1 MARID
6 TSEDLAKLIQ
16 KTCQPDLTP
25 RPWDFNRPHACHWW
39 LVPGTEWPAFRHGKI
54 ICSTMSQSPRSRLG
68 SETSTLRADRFFVGI
83 NIEKGYGKEALEV
96 VPALKKRPDHFLTAQ
111 WPWTRLVTPAGAA
124 RFETALNATTVRDE
138 PVHLYVKASY
148 VHERDRQQDFDE
160 DILVYS
166 CTKAGL
172 SRLAGNNLPL
182 DVLTKVSAE
191 TTFGALAA
199 MLGLVGG
206 YFWVDLYVGTYVSG
220 VRPVEE
226 AYRSFLSHFSAWV
239 VPTA

>member
-124 RFETALNATTVRDE
+124 GFETA
-138 PVHLYVKASY
+138 
-148 VHERDRQQDFDE
+148 
-160 DILVYS
+160 
-166 CTKAGL
+166 KAGV
-172 SRLAGNNLPL
+172 SRLAGTNLPL
-182 DVLTKVSAE
+182 DVLTKARAE

-220 VRPVEE
+220 ARPIEE